1 LHKIPGM
8 KNGLLILNGLL
19 LLAVAILFYLHF
31 SSGRTNT
38 KDPDNSK
45 LKEATLH
52 DTTKG
57 GRIAYL
63 DIDSIESNLEIVKIV
78 RKELDKKKD
87 SINEILAGIEKSIR
101 NKANEY
107 QSKLAT
113 MNESQQEM
121 ARNDINQRQSDFET
135 TKQQYNQFYMDAYNV
150 KDQQIRGE
158 IEDFLKLYNKDR
170 KFTFILAYDPRII
183 YYKDTMYNITTDVI
197 KGVNEMYW
205 KKKK

>member
-8 KNGLLILNGLL
+8 KNGLLILNGVL

-31 SSGRTNT
+31 SSAKTTT
-38 KDPDNSK
+38 KDSANPG
-45 LKEATLH
+45 LKETTLH

-63 DIDSIESNLEIVKIV
+63 DIDSIESNLEVVRQV

-101 NKANEY
+101 TKANEY
-107 QSKLAT
+107 QAKLAT
-113 MNESQQEM
+113 MTEGQQEM
-121 ARNDINQRQSDFET
+121 ARNDINQRQSDFEI

-158 IEDFLKLYNKDR
+158 IEDFLKVYNKDR
-170 KFTFILAYDPRII
+170 KFSFILAYDPRII
-183 YYKDTMYNITTDVI
+183 YYKDTMYNITTEVI
-197 KGVNEMYW
+197 KGVNEMY
-205 KKKK
+205 KKKKK

>member
-1 LHKIPGM
+1 M
-8 KNGLLILNGLL
+8 KNGLLILNGVL

-31 SSGRTNT
+31 SSGKTNDKNPGT
-38 KDPDNSK
+38 SG
-45 LKEATLH
+45 LKETTLP
-52 DTTKG
+52 DTAKS

-63 DIDSIESNLEIVKIV
+63 DIDSIESNLEVVKLV

-113 MNESQQEM
+113 MTEAQQEM

-158 IEDFLKLYNKDR
+158 IEEFLKVYNKDR
-170 KFTFILAYDPRII
+170 KFSFILAYDPRII
-183 YYKDTMYNITTDVI
+183 YYKDTMYNITTEVI
-197 KGVNEMYW
+197 KGVNEMY
-205 KKKK
+205 KKKKK

>member
-1 LHKIPGM
+1 M
-8 KNGLLILNGLL
+8 KNGLLILNIVL

-31 SSGRTNT
+31 RSGKTNINN
-38 KDPDNSK
+38 KDNPQ
-45 LKEATLH
+45 LKETTLR

-107 QSKLAT
+107 QSKIAS
-113 MNESQQEM
+113 MNEAQQEM
-121 ARNDINQRQSDFET
+121 ARNDINQRQSDFDV
-135 TKQQYNQFYMDAYNV
+135 TKQ
-150 KDQQIRGE
+150 
-158 IEDFLKLYNKDR
+158 
-170 KFTFILAYDPRII
+170 
-183 YYKDTMYNITTDVI
+183 
-197 KGVNEMYW
+197 
-205 KKKK
+205 

>member
-1 LHKIPGM
+1 MHKISGM
-8 KNGLLILNGLL
+8 KNGLLILNVVLL
-19 LLAVAILFYLHF
+19 IAVAILFYLHF
-31 SSGRTNT
+31 SSGKTNT
-38 KDPDNSK
+38 NNKENPQ
-45 LKEATLH
+45 LKEATLR

-113 MNESQQEM
+113 MNEAQQEM
-121 ARNDINQRQSDFET
+121 ARNDINQRQGDFDV
-135 TKQQYNQFYMDAYNV
+135 TKQQYNQFYMDAYNL
-150 KDQQIRGE
+150 KDQQIRSE

-183 YYKDTMYNITTDVI
+183 YYKDTMYNITGDVI
-197 KGVNEMYW
+197 KGVNEMFW

>member
-1 LHKIPGM
+1 M
-8 KNGLLILNGLL
+8 KNALLIVNGVLVV
-19 LLAVAILFYLHF
+19 AVAILFYLHF
-31 SSGRTNT
+31 SAKTQT
-38 KDPDNSK
+38 KAPEDPG

-63 DIDSIESNLEIVKIV
+63 DIDSIESNLEIVKDV
-78 RKELDKKKD
+78 RRELDRKKD

-107 QSKLAT
+107 QSRLST

-121 ARNDINQRQSDFET
+121 ARNDINQRQSDFDI

-158 IEDFLKLYNKDR
+158 IEDFLKEYNKDR

-183 YYKDTMYNITTDVI
+183 YYKDTMYNITNEVI
-197 KGVNEMYW
+197 RGVNAQY

>member
-1 LHKIPGM
+1 M
-8 KNGLLILNGLL
+8 KNGLLILNVVLL
-19 LLAVAILFYLHF
+19 IAVAILFYLHF
-31 SSGRTNT
+31 SSGKTNT
-38 KDPDNSK
+38 NNKENPQ
-45 LKEATLH
+45 LKEATLR

-113 MNESQQEM
+113 MNEAQQEM
-121 ARNDINQRQSDFET
+121 ARNDINQRQGDFDV
-135 TKQQYNQFYMDAYNV
+135 TKQQYNQFYMDAYNL
-150 KDQQIRGE
+150 KDQQIRSE

-183 YYKDTMYNITTDVI
+183 YYKDTMYNITGDVI
-197 KGVNEMYW
+197 KGVNEMFW

>member
-1 LHKIPGM
+1 MQKTSGM
-8 KNGLLILNGLL
+8 KNGLLILNGVLVV
-19 LLAVAILFYLHF
+19 AVAILFYLHF
-31 SSGRTNT
+31 SSGKTVV
-38 KDPDNSK
+38 KDPGNSQ
-45 LKEATLH
+45 LKESTLH

-87 SINEILAGIEKSIR
+87 SINDILGGIEKSIR

-107 QSKLAT
+107 QSKLAS
-113 MNESQQEM
+113 MNDAQQEM
-121 ARNDINQRQSDFET
+121 ARNDINQRQSDFEI

-158 IEDFLKLYNKDR
+158 IEDFLKEYNKDH